1 MTNESQPLKIQKWI
15 FNIIASCSEDFHF
28 SAVDS
33 LIELFKLKY
42 GQGAEYDELTLQ
54 REVRWNQ
61 INGII
66 PPKYENG

>member
-1 MTNESQPLKIQKWI
+1 MGEDIYNWI
-15 FNIIASCSEDFHF
+15 VNIIDSCTEDFHF

-33 LIELFKLKY
+33 LIKLYHSKFGD
-42 GQGAEYDELTLQ
+42 GQLYDELMLK

-66 PPKYENG
+66 PPNLQK